1 MSKVK
6 RIVPRWLPA
15 LAVMLIIFYFS
26 SQPSTDLP
34 NFGWLDTLVKK
45 GGHFSVYAVL
55 AISLWYAFEWKF
67 DVRWLVWFLAF
78 VYAASDEFH
87 QSFVP
92 GRHPSVWDVV
102 IFDSL
107 GAVAALWM
115 VGWWRKSRAR

>member
-1 MSKVK
+1 MSKVR

-34 NFGWLDTLVKK
+34 SFGWFDTLVKK
-45 GGHFSVYAVL
+45 GGHFTVYAVL
-55 AISLWYAFEWKF
+55 AFSLWYAFEWKI
-67 DVRWLVWFLAF
+67 DVRWLVWLLAF
-78 VYAASDEFH
+78 MYAASDEFH

-102 IFDSL
+102 IFDSF
-107 GAVAALWM
+107 GALASLW
-115 VGWWRKSRAR
+115 VVSWWKKSRAR